1 MNDPHVDALFY
12 TIEHDKSVNYEKAK
26 PLVRDEPEF
35 RIKIKDEEVCFELN
49 EHYATESKAR
59 QSIDKYIRIW
69 ELDAGLKHGHDYFEL
84 KFDRAKIVDRNP
96 TLGKKSVSA
105 APVRLKIT
113 TSVPAVTIAP
123 SDYPSPPSGLSID
136 PDDPDVQTMYA
147 DVQTMYERYMNY
159 RRKREPL
166 PSMAY
171 FCLTILEGTAMAGTK
186 GKFKKH
192 EKRQAAAEYYHIE
205 EKVLK
210 LVGKLSSEKGDPL
223 EARKREGP
231 DDDLQKKE
239 RRFKEPERRF
249 LEEAVKKMIYR
260 AAEKIEIEK
269 ANDPTKNLC
278 QITLSDLPSV

>member
-1 MNDPHVDALFY
+1 MNDPHVVALFY
-12 TIEHDKSVNYEKAK
+12 TIEQHKSVNYEKAK

-35 RIKIKDEEVCFELN
+35 RVKVKNKKVCFKLKD
-49 EHYATESKAR
+49 HCATEPEAR
-59 QSIDKYIRIW
+59 QSVKEYIRIW
-69 ELDAGLKHGHDYFEL
+69 ELDAGLKRDPDFFKL

-96 TLGKKSVSA
+96 TPGEIRVSA
-105 APVRLKIT
+105 TSTAETTDSATVTEAPL
-113 TSVPAVTIAP
+113 
-123 SDYPSPPSGLSID
+123 DYPSPPSGLSID
-136 PDDPDVQTMYA
+136 PDVQTMY
-147 DVQTMYERYMNY
+147 DRYMNHL
-159 RRKREPL
+159 RGREPL

-171 FCLTILEGTAMAGTK
+171 FCLTILEGTAMAKTK

-231 DDDLQKKE
+231 DDDLEKKE
-239 RRFKEPERRF
+239 RRFKEQERRF

-260 AAEKIEIEK
+260 AAEKIEVEK
-269 ANDPTKNLC
+269 TNNPTKILC
-278 QITLSDLPSV
+278 QITLSDLPPP

>member
-1 MNDPHVDALFY
+1 MNDPHVVALFY

-35 RIKIKDEEVCFELN
+35 RVKVKNKKVYFKLKG
-49 EHYATESKAR
+49 HYATEPEAR
-59 QSIDKYIRIW
+59 QSVKEYIRIW
-69 ELDAGLKHGHDYFEL
+69 ELDAGLKRDPDFFKL

-96 TLGKKSVSA
+96 TPGSVDAASITVKVTTSA
-105 APVRLKIT
+105 ATGTIT
-113 TSVPAVTIAP
+113 PP
-123 SDYPSPPSGLSID
+123 DYPPPPSGLSID
-136 PDDPDVQTMYA
+136 A

-159 RRKREPL
+159 CRKREPL

-171 FCLTILEGTAMAGTK
+171 FCLTILEGAAMAKTK

-231 DDDLQKKE
+231 DDDLEKKE
-239 RRFKEPERRF
+239 RRFKEQERRF

-260 AAEKIEIEK
+260 AAEEIKVEK
-269 ANDPTKNLC
+269 TNNPTKNLC